1 MATRTP
7 HTAPL
12 EHGGK
17 SMSKKT
23 VAVVLLVAGV
33 LLFLISA
40 AADPLGIGGYPGIG
54 MKQLAGI
61 VVGVVFAAI
70 GMVRLRA
77 RRT

>member
-40 AADPLGIGGYPGIG
+40 AADPLGIGGYPGVG

-61 VVGVVFAAI
+61 VVGAVFAAI